1 MSGCRVTGVDASPMA
16 AKIANEQAMLQGL
29 AERVSF
35 EGSVLPELPYKD

>member
-1 MSGCRVTGVDASPMA
+1 MA

-35 EGSVLPELPYKD
+35 EGRRFARTTIQRLKTRFS